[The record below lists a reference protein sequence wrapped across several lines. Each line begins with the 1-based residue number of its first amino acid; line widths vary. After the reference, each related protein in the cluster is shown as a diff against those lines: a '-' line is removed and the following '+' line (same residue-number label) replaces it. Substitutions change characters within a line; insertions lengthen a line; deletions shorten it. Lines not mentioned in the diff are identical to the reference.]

1 MTDETIEPTSPA
13 ADPGDASPDDAQI
26 DPEITRLEDEEMIAL
41 VDQLEGLPA
50 QALQQL
56 INDREEARADRLRAL
71 AEVRNNQ
78 RRAAE
83 NEERVEQAARGS
95 VYRAILPVVDQMD
108 MALDQDLEAISVR
121 QLADGVRIARD
132 ELSKILSDQG
142 VSRIDPVVGEA
153 LGR

>member
-13 ADPGDASPDDAQI
+13 ADPGDASPDDAKI